1 MTEQEKNDREQ
12 LEYLKRW
19 QEKKKQKCKKTNVF
33 RKILRRE
40 KRLKRRTDTRR
51 SPAEIKSDSQRH
63 YGEMAECAPNP
74 KARGDFKRPVYQ
86 VARLIRKQGE
96 CLRETPDE

>member
-1 MTEQEKNDREQ
+1 MS
-12 LEYLKRW
+12 
-19 QEKKKQKCKKTNVF
+19 KQKEIN
-33 RKILRRE
+33 
-40 KRLKRRTDTRR
+40 LKRRTDMRR

-74 KARGDFKRPVYQ
+74 KVRQEFKRPVYQ

-96 CLRETPDE
+96 CLHETPDE